1 MFAKL
6 NSCIKFLCFMRKI
19 FVSFFLLAAIVIIF
33 NSCTQT
39 TYTNDNVV
47 PTSMKI
53 SLSKTTIIADGI
65 DKSEVTVKDQSGNDI
80 SLTSIIVVNDIA
92 INGTAITLEAS
103 QQGTFKVFATKFGI
117 ISDTLT
123 ISTTAPTTAKYSTKV
138 LAEDYTGSWCGW
150 CPRVAYKM
158 NNFVQNN
165 SKIIPI
171 RFHNNDALSSPSVDS
186 ALRAASGITAVPN
199 VIINRLTTLKENGD
213 VNSLADS
220 VGFRPYLQKRAV
232 LGLALNSTISGNTL
246 NLTTKVGF
254 DATISDSLKLV
265 VVLVE
270 DGLILPQT
278 NYYSNNSSYPAT
290 PFFSSGNPIT
300 NFVHH
305 SVFRQSPTTVFG
317 ITIPSTAQVKNGE
330 YTSTF
335 TFNITGYT
343 ANNLKV
349 VAFVQYAGS
358 QVKSGVLNAQLVAA
372 GSNQAYD

>member
-1 MFAKL
+1 
-6 NSCIKFLCFMRKI
+6 MRKI

-53 SLSKTTIIADGI
+53 SLSKATIVADGI

-165 SKIIPI
+165 SKIIPV

-199 VIINRLTTLKENGD
+199 VMINRLTT
-213 VNSLADS
+213 
-220 VGFRPYLQKRAV
+220 
-232 LGLALNSTISGNTL
+232 
-246 NLTTKVGF
+246 
-254 DATISDSLKLV
+254 
-265 VVLVE
+265 
-270 DGLILPQT
+270 
-278 NYYSNNSSYPAT
+278 
-290 PFFSSGNPIT
+290 
-300 NFVHH
+300 
-305 SVFRQSPTTVFG
+305 
-317 ITIPSTAQVKNGE
+317 
-330 YTSTF
+330 
-335 TFNITGYT
+335 
-343 ANNLKV
+343 
-349 VAFVQYAGS
+349 
-358 QVKSGVLNAQLVAA
+358 
-372 GSNQAYD
+372 